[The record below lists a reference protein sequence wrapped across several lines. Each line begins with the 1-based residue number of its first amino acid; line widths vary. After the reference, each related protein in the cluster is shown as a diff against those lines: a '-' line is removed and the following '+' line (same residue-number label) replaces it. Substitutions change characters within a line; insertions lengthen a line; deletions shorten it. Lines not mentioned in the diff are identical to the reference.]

1 MAFSYSKLYL
11 WPTKGMPRCN
21 RLLPILN
28 FNLGWPTKGM
38 LRCGQMVGCCWR
50 RWQVAVGWLVSRVFL
65 RQGVHTKMLIS
76 WQARVLERKCRFRGA
91 GGLGGGAA
99 PPPAAHQ
106 ILIKQV
112 LAAKMRLRSADTF
125 NRLIALLLAWLVPV
139 LLLCCGSWR
148 LRLWL
153 LSLLLVLVA
162 VVVDPNSNSNWSTPP
177 YKSLSRRSEPELEL
191 EPVHPPQVD
200 NCVVDPNSNSNSNR
214 STPPGSIIVLSI
226 RTRTRTRTGPP
237 PPAR

>member
-1 MAFSYSKLYL
+1 M
-11 WPTKGMPRCN
+11 
-21 RLLPILN
+21 
-28 FNLGWPTKGM
+28 
-38 LRCGQMVGCCWR
+38 Q
-50 RWQVAVGWLVSRVFL
+50 
-65 RQGVHTKMLIS
+65 IS
-76 WQARVLERKCRFRGA
+76 WRG
-91 GGLGGGAA
+91 GGSGGGAA
-99 PPPAAHQ
+99 PPPQAAHQ

-162 VVVDPNSNSNWSTPP
+162 VVVDPNSNWSTPP

-191 EPVHPPQVD
+191 EPVHPPRVD

-214 STPPGSIIVLSI
+214 STPPGSIIVCRSELELELEPVHPPRLDNCVSIRTRTRTGPPPPPRLDNCVSI

-237 PPAR
+237 PPRLDNCVSIRTRSRTRTRTDWSTPLSLDPRNLAHRTRT

>member
-1 MAFSYSKLYL
+1 MASSFSKFYPQQECYVAMAFSYSKLYL

-50 RWQVAVGWLVSRVFL
+50 RWQVAVVWLVSIFFL

-91 GGLGGGAA
+91 GA

-191 EPVHPPQVD
+191 EPVHPPRLD
-200 NCVVDPNSNSNSNR
+200 NCV
-214 STPPGSIIVLSI
+214 SI
-226 RTRTRTRTGPP
+226 RTRNRTRTGPP
-237 PPAR
+237 PPDR

>member
-1 MAFSYSKLYL
+1 MVSWLVAAGAAGR
-11 WPTKGMPRCN
+11 W
-21 RLLPILN
+21 LL
-28 FNLGWPTKGM
+28 
-38 LRCGQMVGCCWR
+38 
-50 RWQVAVGWLVSRVFL
+50 VGWLAGFL

-76 WQARVLERKCRFRGA
+76 WQGRVLERKCRFR
-91 GGLGGGAA
+91 GAA

-191 EPVHPPQVD
+191 EPVHPP
-200 NCVVDPNSNSNSNR
+200 
-214 STPPGSIIVLSI
+214 PG
-226 RTRTRTRTGPP
+226 R
-237 PPAR
+237 

>member
-1 MAFSYSKLYL
+1 MA
-11 WPTKGMPRCN
+11 R
-21 RLLPILN
+21 
-28 FNLGWPTKGM
+28 
-38 LRCGQMVGCCWR
+38 
-50 RWQVAVGWLVSRVFL
+50 
-65 RQGVHTKMLIS
+65 
-76 WQARVLERKCRFRGA
+76 
-91 GGLGGGAA
+91 GGLGGAQR

-112 LAAKMRLRSADTF
+112 LAAKMRLRSADTS

-139 LLLCCGSWR
+139 LLLCCGSRR

-191 EPVHPPQVD
+191 EPVHPPRVD

-214 STPPGSIIVLSI
+214 STPPGSIIVCRSELELELE
-226 RTRTRTRTGPP
+226 PVHP